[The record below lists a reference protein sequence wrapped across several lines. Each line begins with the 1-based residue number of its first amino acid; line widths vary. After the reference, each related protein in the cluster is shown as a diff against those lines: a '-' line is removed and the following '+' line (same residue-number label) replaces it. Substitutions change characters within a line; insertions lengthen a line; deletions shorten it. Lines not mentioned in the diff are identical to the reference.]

1 MQEALKKEQPESI
14 FIPYSSHVTENVIKT
29 NTGDYV
35 MTLRLQGAPHE
46 SADISD
52 LNAWQDKL
60 NGFLRNIASPTISVW
75 THTVR
80 RKYDR
85 YPKGEFKNE
94 FARKLD
100 EKYKQSMLTNDLFI
114 NELYLSLI
122 YRPEPNKALSI
133 VSNIVAAIVSAKS
146 KSRDVEKQKEAI
158 EIIEEYAETAMMA
171 LIRYEPKKLGLY
183 SFNETL
189 FSEPLQLYSFLIDGE
204 WHRFPVP
211 KNKISNVL
219 ATSRPF
225 FGKAGSIA
233 VKTPASVHHA
243 AILAIQEYPSLTYG
257 GILDDLL
264 SIPYPIVITQS
275 FTFISKQAAVG
286 RMSRQKDRMI
296 AAGDVAISQIGD
308 IENALD
314 DLVSNTFVMGSHH
327 LSIVIR
333 AEETKQLSSA
343 ITSVGAILSDVG
355 MKWAREDLAASSAY
369 WAQLPANFKYR
380 PRLSDITSRNFA
392 GFTSFHNFPTGRID
406 GNQWGDAVMM
416 FKTTSQSPYFFN
428 FHRTEVINNKIDKN
442 HRDLANTMVIG
453 KSGGGKTV
461 LEMMMLAQATKFDQ
475 EEDPATFIL
484 FDKDLGASIGIR
496 ALGGK
501 YYPLKK
507 GLPSGFAPLKL
518 EPTKANIAFLD
529 KFVRKLVYRADMPL
543 SPAQEK
549 ELINALHGVMEQ
561 PVEDR
566 SLEVLLQYLDPTDP
580 NGIAARLQKW
590 CSHGANGWLFDNER
604 DDFSLTGSTIYAF
617 DVTEFI
623 EDDELNVLV
632 SMYLFHKIEALI
644 DGRRIAI
651 FMDEL
656 WKLLVDDYFED
667 LIENKLKTIRKQN
680 GFLVTFTQSPKDT
693 LRSKIS
699 HSLVEQTAT
708 KIFLTNPD
716 ASREDY
722 VEGFKLTNR
731 EFELVK
737 SFGEHSRKCL
747 IKQGE
752 NSVVVELN
760 LKGFDD
766 ELAVLSSNTATA
778 SLVENLVEELGDDP
792 QYWLPEF
799 HKRR

>member
-1 MQEALKKEQPESI
+1 MQAALKKEQPLSI
-14 FIPYSSHVTENVIKT
+14 FIPYSNHVTENVIKT
-29 NTGDYV
+29 HEGDYV
-35 MTLRLQGAPHE
+35 ISLRLQGAPHE
-46 SADISD
+46 SADIND
-52 LNAWQDKL
+52 LNAWQDQL
-60 NGFLRNIASPTISVW
+60 NSFLRNIASPHISVW
-75 THTVR
+75 SHIVR
-80 RKYDR
+80 RKFDR
-85 YPKGEFKNE
+85 YPEGQFKNE
-94 FARKLD
+94 FAKKLN
-100 EKYKQSMLTNDLFI
+100 EKYKQNMLSNELFV
-114 NELYLSLI
+114 NELYLTLV
-122 YRPEPNKALSI
+122 YRPQPNKAISILSRFGM
-133 VSNIVAAIVSAKS
+133 KS
-146 KSRDVEKQKEAI
+146 KSNEIEEQKEAI
-158 EIIEEYAETAMMA
+158 EFIEEHANTALTALARYA
-171 LIRYEPKKLGLY
+171 PKKLGLY
-183 SFNETL
+183 TFKDTL

-204 WHRFPVP
+204 WHRFPMP
-211 KNKISNVL
+211 KNTISEVL
-219 ATSRPF
+219 ATSRPY

-233 VKTPASVHHA
+233 IKTPINSHHA
-243 AILAIQEYPSLTYG
+243 AILAIQEYPAITYG
-257 GILDDLL
+257 GILNDLL
-264 SIPYPIVITQS
+264 SIPYQLVVSQS
-275 FTFISKQAAVG
+275 FTFISKQAAIG
-286 RMSRQKDRMI
+286 RMTRQKDRMI
-296 AAGDVAISQIGD
+296 AAGDVAISQIND
-308 IENALD
+308 IESALD
-314 DLVSNTFVMGSHH
+314 DLVSNNFVMGSHH

-333 AEETKQLSSA
+333 ASEVKKLSAA
-343 ITSVGAILSDVG
+343 ITATGAILSDVG
-355 MKWAREDLAASSAY
+355 MKWAREDLGASSAY

-392 GFTSFHNFPTGRID
+392 GFSSFHNFPIGRIN

-475 EEDPATFIL
+475 DNDPATFIL
-484 FDKDLGASIGIR
+484 FDKDLGASIGVR

-507 GLPSGFAPLKL
+507 GLPSGFSPLKL
-518 EPTKANIAFLD
+518 EATKENIAFLD
-529 KFVRKLVYRADMPL
+529 KFVRKLVYRPDMPL

-549 ELINALHGVMEQ
+549 ELIDALHGVMDQ
-561 PVEDR
+561 PVKDR
-566 SLEVLLQYLDPTDP
+566 SLALLLQYLDPTDP
-580 NGIAARLQKW
+580 SGISARLTKW
-590 CSHGANGWLFDNER
+590 CSHGANGWLFDNEQ
-604 DDFSLTGSTIYAF
+604 DDFTLTGSNIYAF

-699 HSLVEQTAT
+699 HSLIEQTAT

-722 VEGFKLTNR
+722 VDGFKLTNR

-752 NSVVVELN
+752 NSVVVELD
-760 LKGFDD
+760 LKGFED

-778 SLVENLVEELGDDP
+778 NLVEGLVQELGDNPAD
-792 QYWLPEF
+792 WLPEF
-799 HKRR
+799 HKQR